1 VVNNF
6 LKGNKMELQ
15 TIIGI
20 FDGKKDELSKE
31 QAGASITG
39 HAIILAQMQLIDEF
53 KKVFTDIQDLA
64 DQAISKVR
72 IENALRPRV
81 NR

>member
-39 HAIILAQMQLIDEF
+39 HAIILAQMQLLDELKREF
-53 KKVFTDIQDLA
+53 TKVNKED
-64 DQAISKVR
+64 K
-72 IENALRPRV
+72 
-81 NR
+81 